1 MEIGE
6 VEKNR
11 MDFVLNA
18 IQEHKASDAYRI
30 AKDAELYA
38 SGRNATIMNYQKLLY
53 TLTGKA
59 VPDNYSANHKCAS
72 GFFKRFVT
80 QEAAYLLGNGI
91 TFEKDDT
98 KDKLGKNIDSVLYKG
113 AKSALIQKVA
123 FGFYNKDHIEMYNF
137 TDFVPLFDEE
147 DGALKAGIRYWQI
160 DDNKPLRAT
169 LFELDGYTD
178 CIKHKGEDM
187 TVLNEKR
194 TYIQVVKSSEA
205 DGEIIYDGQNYPTFP
220 IVPLWANPEKQS
232 ELVGKREQIDCYDLI
247 KSGFANDLDDASM
260 IYWTITNAGGMDD
273 VDLAKFVE
281 RMKVVKAATVDGDEG
296 VKAEAHTMDVPYQ
309 SREAYLSRLEK
320 DLYKDSMALDTE
332 QIAAGNV
339 TATQIEAAYEP
350 LNQKTD
356 EFELCM
362 HEFINSILAIAGIE
376 DTPTFKRSQIVNRK
390 EETEML
396 LLMAEYLDDETIL
409 RKAPFLTEDEI
420 EGILQRKDAE
430 EIDRFGTIDTDTTDD
445 EIGEGDGDIAT
456 TSEAI
461 DTAEETV
468 GRTLNGAQTQS
479 LLTVMK
485 SLSEGTLSEGQ
496 AVNIISTAI
505 GVTKD
510 EARAIIRGE

>member
-1 MEIGE
+1 
-6 VEKNR
+6 
-11 MDFVLNA
+11 
-18 IQEHKASDAYRI
+18 
-30 AKDAELYA
+30 
-38 SGRNATIMNYQKLLY
+38 
-53 TLTGKA
+53 

-80 QEAAYLLGNGI
+80 QEAAYLLGNGV
-91 TFEKDDT
+91 TFENDTT

-113 AKSALIQKVA
+113 AKSSLIQAVS
-123 FGFYNKDHIEMYNF
+123 FGFYNKDHIEMYDL
-137 TDFVPLFDEE
+137 TEFVPLYDEE
-147 DGALKAGIRYWQI
+147 SGALMAGIRFWQI
-160 DDNKPLRAT
+160 DDTKPLRAT

-178 CIKHKGEDM
+178 YIKRKGEDM
-187 TVLNEKR
+187 AVLNNKR

-205 DGEIIYDGQNYPTFP
+205 DGEVIYDGQNYPSFP

-260 IYWTITNAGGMDD
+260 IYWTLENCGGMDD
-273 VDLAKFVE
+273 VDLAKFRE
-281 RMKVVKAATVDGDEG
+281 RMKIIGVANMDGGDDGAKAT
-296 VKAEAHTMDVPYQ
+296 AHTLDVPYQ

-356 EFELCM
+356 EFELCL
-362 HEFINSILAIAGIE
+362 HEFINGILAVAGIE
-376 DTPTFKRSQIVNRK
+376 DVATFTRSQIVNRK
-390 EETEML
+390 EEIETL
-396 LLMAEYLDDETIL
+396 LTSGEYLDSEYITKKILTLLGDGDKVEEIL
-409 RKAPFLTEDEI
+409 R
-420 EGILQRKDAE
+420 RKGAE
-430 EIDRFGTIDTDTTDD
+430 EINRFGTTDTDTTDD
-445 EIGEGDGDIAT
+445 EIGGGNDDIAT
-456 TSEAI
+456 TTEAI

-468 GRTLNGAQTQS
+468 GKTLNGAQTQS
-479 LLTVMK
+479 LIAVMAQY
-485 SLSEGTLSEGQ
+485 SSGALSEGQ
-496 AVNIISTAI
+496 AVAIISTAI

>member
-1 MEIGE
+1 MFKIRTYNDLLDIGE
-6 VEKNR
+6 NEQKR
-11 MDFVLNA
+11 MDFVLDA
-18 IQEHKASDAYRI
+18 IRQHKQSEAYRI

-91 TFEKDDT
+91 TFENGTT
-98 KDKLGKNIDSVLYKG
+98 KDELGKNIDSVLYKG
-113 AKSALIQKVA
+113 AKSALIQAVS
-123 FGFYNKDHIEMYNF
+123 FGFYNKDHIEMYDL
-137 TDFVPLFDEE
+137 TEFVPLYDEE
-147 DGALKAGIRYWQI
+147 NGALMAGVRFWQI

-169 LFELDGYTD
+169 LFEVDGYTD
-178 CIKHKGEDM
+178 YVKRKGEDM
-187 TVLNEKR
+187 AVLNEKR

-273 VDLAKFVE
+273 VDLAKFIE
-281 RMKVVKAATVDGDEG
+281 RMKTVKAATIDGDEG
-296 VKAEAHTMDVPYQ
+296 MKAEAHTMDVPYQ

-320 DLYKDSMALDTE
+320 DLYKDCMALDTE

-356 EFELCM
+356 EFELCL
-362 HEFINSILAIAGIE
+362 HEFINGILAVAGID
-376 DTPTFKRSQIVNRK
+376 DTATFKRSQIVNRK

-396 LLMAEYLDDETIL
+396 LLAAEYLDDETVL
-409 RKAPFLTEDEI
+409 RKLPFLTEDEI
-420 EGILQRKDAE
+420 EGILQRKGAE
-430 EIDRFGTIDTDTTDD
+430 EIDRYAQLEKENEELKAQQNGILV
-445 EIGEGDGDIAT
+445 EQPI
-456 TSEAI
+456 
-461 DTAEETV
+461 EETEIV
-468 GRTLNGAQTQS
+468 
-479 LLTVMK
+479 
-485 SLSEGTLSEGQ
+485 EE
-496 AVNIISTAI
+496 
-505 GVTKD
+505 
-510 EARAIIRGE
+510 